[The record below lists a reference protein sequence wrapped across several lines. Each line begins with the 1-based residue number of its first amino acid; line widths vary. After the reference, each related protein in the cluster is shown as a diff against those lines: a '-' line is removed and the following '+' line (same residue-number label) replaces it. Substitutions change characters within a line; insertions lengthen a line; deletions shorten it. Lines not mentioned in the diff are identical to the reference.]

1 MKMSFK
7 NRIATYQIL
16 VSSSLIA
23 LVFILVYAIVH
34 RTVYDNIDA
43 ALSIEAYKHTDEVLI
58 LPDSIYFENKGEWEE
73 REHREAQVLPVFIQL
88 VNADGELMDK
98 SPNLKDQT
106 LLYDITYEAGYHFDG
121 WLNGEALRQIQ
132 IPLFDETAEVKGYIV
147 AAMSMQASV
156 LVLRNL
162 AWVELISFPIVVLL
176 LFWMSRYL
184 ADKSI
189 APIKEITQVAKHTS
203 RHFLDSRV
211 PLPDSRDELYDL
223 SISINSLLDRIQHA
237 FQGEKQFT
245 SQASHELRTPLATLR
260 GSLEVLIR
268 KSRQQEEY
276 ETTIKSALA
285 QIDRMA
291 VLSDQLLTLARMD
304 SDAVTPHSRPVGIIL
319 EEVISE
325 LYPPLQEKQM
335 QVDVQL
341 NDCEAYEIP
350 DYFSILIIR
359 NLLANAIKYAPSQST
374 VFVHLRQVEKGL
386 ELVVADQGPGISAED
401 QGKIFQAFFR
411 ASAQR
416 QGQTPGSGL
425 GLSIVQKAVSAI
437 GGSIKVESELGQ
449 GSRFI
454 VNL

>member
-23 LVFILVYAIVH
+23 LVFVLVYAIVH

-43 ALSIEAYKHTDEVLI
+43 ALSIEAYKHTDEVVI
-58 LPDSIYFENKGEWEE
+58 LPDSIYFVNKGEWEE

-88 VNADGELMDK
+88 VNAEGVLMDK

-106 LLYDITYEAGYHFDG
+106 LPYDINYEAGYHFDG
-121 WLNGEALRQIQ
+121 LLNGEALRQIQ
-132 IPLFDETAEVKGYIV
+132 IPLFDETVEVKGYIV

-162 AWVELISFPIVVLL
+162 AWVEIISFPIVVLL
-176 LFWMSRYL
+176 LFGVSRSL

-203 RHFLDSRV
+203 QHFLDSRV
-211 PLPDSRDELYDL
+211 PIPDSRDELYDL

-245 SQASHELRTPLATLR
+245 SEASHELRTPLATLR

-268 KSRQQEEY
+268 KPRQQEEY
-276 ETTIKSALA
+276 EATIKSALA
-285 QIDRMA
+285 QIDRMSI
-291 VLSDQLLTLARMD
+291 LSDQLLTLARMD
-304 SDAVTPHSRPVGIIL
+304 SDAVAPSNRPVGIIL
-319 EEVISE
+319 EEVISD
-325 LYPPLQEKQM
+325 LYPSLAQKGME
-335 QVDVQL
+335 VDLQL
-341 NDCEAYEIP
+341 NDCEAFEIP

-359 NLLANAIKYAPSQST
+359 NLLANAIKYAPAESSIS
-374 VFVHLRQVEKGL
+374 VHLHKVENGL
-386 ELVVADQGPGISAED
+386 ELIVADQGPGISAED
-401 QGKIFQAFFR
+401 QRKIFEAFYR
-411 ASAQR
+411 GTAQK
-416 QGQTPGSGL
+416 QGETPGSGL
-425 GLSIVQKAVSAI
+425 GLSIVQKAVAAI
-437 GGSIKVESELGQ
+437 GGQISLDSELGK